1 MRVAHLSYM
10 ASGGAYIA
18 ARRLHLALT
27 EFGADSKL
35 YTLLGKD
42 AVTGWQRLDA
52 NVETC
57 VRHLFHRS
65 RNWLRNQ
72 VRRRADATF
81 EIFSDDRGV
90 LSADALELQCD
101 ADVIVLHWAARL
113 VEFGALERLAAH
125 RPVVWCLHDMNPFTG
140 GCHYDN
146 GCGRFGDQ
154 CGKCPQ
160 LGSDA
165 DDDLSRRVWMR
176 KRQALEHVSSD
187 GLILVAPSRWMAEQ
201 ATRSSLM
208 GAFTCHTIPYGVNTQ
223 SFVPGDRFEARRSL
237 GIGDR
242 DRVIATVAADL
253 SNPRKGVNQ
262 LMAALRRLQRRVDTR
277 VLLVGEAGPMDAPLP
292 LTVAGRLTSQSA
304 IVQAYRAAD
313 VFVIPSLQDNLPNTV
328 LEAMACGVPVVGF
341 DVGGVGDMIV
351 DGETGRLV
359 DPGDIEG
366 LASVLDEL
374 LDDLPHAQGM
384 GAMARR
390 RIEAQFT
397 AEQQVERHLEVYCQL
412 REGFMRG

>member
-1 MRVAHLSYM
+1 
-10 ASGGAYIA
+10 
-18 ARRLHLALT
+18 
-27 EFGADSKL
+27 
-35 YTLLGKD
+35 
-42 AVTGWQRLDA
+42 
-52 NVETC
+52 
-57 VRHLFHRS
+57 
-65 RNWLRNQ
+65 
-72 VRRRADATF
+72 
-81 EIFSDDRGV
+81 
-90 LSADALELQCD
+90 
-101 ADVIVLHWAARL
+101 
-113 VEFGALERLAAH
+113 
-125 RPVVWCLHDMNPFTG
+125 
-140 GCHYDN
+140 
-146 GCGRFGDQ
+146 
-154 CGKCPQ
+154 
-160 LGSDA
+160 
-165 DDDLSRRVWMR
+165 
-176 KRQALEHVSSD
+176 
-187 GLILVAPSRWMAEQ
+187 
-201 ATRSSLM
+201 
-208 GAFTCHTIPYGVNTQ
+208 
-223 SFVPGDRFEARRSL
+223 
-237 GIGDR
+237 
-242 DRVIATVAADL
+242 
-253 SNPRKGVNQ
+253 
-262 LMAALRRLQRRVDTR
+262 
-277 VLLVGEAGPMDAPLP
+277 MDAPLP